1 VTSASGA
8 LLRVAAA
15 GDSALIAEF
24 PQRIDPEINERAAA
38 LASRLRRQWGA
49 VLRDVVVGYCTVT
62 AYFDPLYVDA
72 RWLESEVRAAAEE
85 DGDAPP
91 GPPRTVEIPVCY
103 DADLGPDLEDVAAF
117 GSCSVE
123 DVIARH
129 TGRTY
134 RVYMVGFVPGF
145 AYLAQVDPQIAA
157 PRRVTPRT
165 LVPPLSVA
173 IAGGQTG
180 IYPRA
185 TPGGWNLIGRTAAVP
200 YDPDRPDPS
209 LLRVGDEVR
218 FVRVSREDFERG
230 A

>member
-1 VTSASGA
+1 MTSASG
-8 LLRVAAA
+8 LLRIAAA

-24 PQRIDPEINERAAA
+24 PQRIDPEINGRAVTLA
-38 LASRLRRQWGA
+38 LRLRQQWGA

-62 AYFDPLYVDA
+62 AYFDPLHVDA
-72 RWLESEVRAAAEE
+72 RWLEAEIRTAADE
-85 DGDAPP
+85 DGDAAPVP
-91 GPPRTVEIPVCY
+91 SRTIEIPVCY
-103 DADLGPDLEDVAAF
+103 DGDLGPDLEEVAAF

-129 TGRTY
+129 SGRAY

-145 AYLAQVDPQIAA
+145 AYLAEVDARIAA

-185 TPGGWNLIGRTAAVP
+185 TPGGWNIIGRTSAIP
-200 YDPDRPDPS
+200 YDPDRADPS

-218 FVRVSREDFERG
+218 FVRVSREVLERR